1 MALYFADRRR
11 ILVGVINP
19 IIAAIFGK
27 SNFTEIGFDIG
38 DARISVGLVIDAVI
52 SFVVVAFILFLI
64 VKAYNKWRGA
74 AGRPRPRSP
83 CSRRSATSC
92 APARRSEPF
101 QCPDAP
107 AATPRPRRRRARVL
121 TACGAGRRGGSARR
135 ARHRAGRRRAAAGR
149 RRARRSPPTKDQVDR
164 ATSPTTEPTSTTTRP
179 RRAGTTTT
187 STSVPEFEPV
197 GDVVDGNRLLVIGD
211 SIMASTAQRY
221 GGEMCRQLV
230 PQGWAVEVDAE
241 TGQRVEFAREV
252 LDARLRAGWDAVA
265 IMLGNNY
272 DHDPQA
278 YAKVLDEVLD
288 EIGDRPVLL
297 YTVTHFR
304 DEQAE
309 VNYVISS
316 VAREHDNVRIV
327 DWAGHTEDA
336 PELLGGD
343 GLHLSDA
350 GRQELVALTAY
361 ALGRAPAGQ
370 PRRVPAHPLHRRFG
384 DPTERRLTGIQT
396 TVGSGSAACHP

>member
-1 MALYFADRRR
+1 MRRR
-11 ILVGVINP
+11 HVLV
-19 IIAAIFGK
+19 
-27 SNFTEIGFDIG
+27 
-38 DARISVGLVIDAVI
+38 L
-52 SFVVVAFILFLI
+52 
-64 VKAYNKWRGA
+64 A
-74 AGRPRPRSP
+74 AG
-83 CSRRSATSC
+83 AL
-92 APARRSEPF
+92 A
-101 QCPDAP
+101 
-107 AATPRPRRRRARVL
+107 L
-121 TACGAGRRGGSARR
+121 TACGAGGE
-135 ARHRAGRRRAAAGR
+135 AAPPDAPATVPGVGELPPDDV
-149 RRARRSPPTKDQVDR
+149 APTGPPTKDQVDR
-164 ATSPTTEPTSTTTRP
+164 AASSTTESTSTSTRP

-265 IMLGNNY
+265 ILLGNNY
-272 DHDPQA
+272 NHDPQA

-361 ALGRAPAGQ
+361 ALGRAPAGSRGECL
-370 PRRVPAHPLHRRFG
+370 PTRFTDDSATRPSG
-384 DPTERRLTGIQT
+384 D
-396 TVGSGSAACHP
+396 